1 MASWFVPIKNV
12 MNKPYISDSN
22 IWQFT
27 LKMQL
32 ARFLI
37 GGLSTVWKATHA
49 YSLNG
54 VHLILSL
61 QNSIRFGLVCTY

>member
-1 MASWFVPIKNV
+1 
-12 MNKPYISDSN
+12 
-22 IWQFT
+22 
-27 LKMQL
+27 MQL

-37 GGLSTVWKATHA
+37 GGLSTVWKETHA
-49 YSLNG
+49 YTLNG

>member
-1 MASWFVPIKNV
+1 
-12 MNKPYISDSN
+12 MNIPYISESNIPYISDSN

-37 GGLSTVWKATHA
+37 GGLSTVWKETHA